1 MRSGEVKAKA
11 VASTGR
17 ERSNTSLAA
26 PESCETR
33 TPTATGG
40 PASVA
45 NPGCNGAAIKAR
57 AAKAA
62 SHPIRAIPLP
72 LGPAR
77 KSRYRANVATTQ
89 SVGVLI
95 RSRHARL
102 GNRAYAGKK

>member
-1 MRSGEVKAKA
+1 
-11 VASTGR
+11 TGR

-33 TPTATGG
+33 TPTATGR

-45 NPGCNGAAIKAR
+45 NPRCNGAAIKAR

-62 SHPIRAIPLP
+62 SHLIRAIPLP
-72 LGPAR
+72 FGPAR

-89 SVGVLI
+89 SVGVLT

-102 GNRAYAGKK
+102 GNRDYVRKK